1 MTQPPTQIS
10 KAKNIPEEPPEPP
23 PEEGGNQTPFSREAE
38 EAVLGAVLIDPDA
51 YAELAQF
58 LQADD
63 FYIVR
68 HRWIWEAFTRL
79 YQNQTPLDYLTV
91 CEELRRAGRLDDL
104 GGDAYLTALLNQVP
118 SSLHAVAYAHV
129 VKEQARKRQVLAIA
143 NDLANGAFNNDESA
157 ASLATRALAWLATI
171 RPDSPRYEVHSAA
184 EALEPHPPTA
194 WILEPILSQGSV
206 AIFYGEPGT
215 KKTYSLLSM
224 AVCVA
229 AGKPWLEMKTHQTRV
244 LIIDEESGE
253 RRMFLRLGSALRG
266 ELVGAD
272 CPIEFISLGG
282 FHLDDPSDVL
292 LLEKEIEKSGAGL
305 VIFDALAD
313 LMVGDENSK
322 QDTQPVLNSLRRL
335 AEKTDAAICVIH
347 HANKVGGYRGSS
359 AIKGAVDLMVQVTSE
374 DGSPYINFKSEKN
387 RDGEAISWSA
397 KASWVKEPEQFYLSY
412 APGQGKEQRKTLSK
426 SQEYVIRHLT
436 EHGASPLPA
445 IMASADVCSENSAK
459 FAVYSLVSMGKVRR
473 TKSGKPAIYQLT
485 HENEE
490 PEEPIRSGSN

>member
-1 MTQPPTQIS
+1 MTQPPSQNS
-10 KAKNIPEEPPEPP
+10 KARTVPEEPPEPP
-23 PEEGGNQTPFSREAE
+23 PEAGDIPIPFSREAE
-38 EAVLGAVLIDPDA
+38 EAVIGAVLIDPDV
-51 YAELAQF
+51 YVELAQF
-58 LQADD
+58 LQATD
-63 FYIVR
+63 FFIVR
-68 HRWIWEAFTRL
+68 HRWIWEAFTSL
-79 YQNQTPLDYLTV
+79 YQDQTPLDYLTV

-104 GGDAYLTALLNQVP
+104 GGSPYLTALLNQVP

-129 VKEQARKRQVLAIA
+129 VKEQARKRQVLEIA
-143 NDLANGAFNNDESA
+143 KDLTTGAYNNDESA
-157 ASLATRALAWLATI
+157 ASLATRALAWLTTI
-171 RPDSPRYEVHSAA
+171 QPDSPRYVVHSAA
-184 EALEPHPPTA
+184 EALEPHPPTE
-194 WILEPILSQGSV
+194 WILEPLLSQGSV

-253 RRMFLRLGSALRG
+253 RRMFHRLGSALRG
-266 ELVGAD
+266 ELVDKD

-282 FHLDDPSDVL
+282 FHLDNPADVL
-292 LLEKEIEKSGAGL
+292 LLNKEIEASGAGL

-313 LMVGDENSK
+313 LMQGDENSK
-322 QDTQPVLNSLRRL
+322 QDTQPVLNALRRL
-335 AEKTDAAICVIH
+335 AEQTDAAMCVIH

-397 KASWVKEPEQFYLSY
+397 KAAWVKEPEQFYLSF

-426 SQEYVIRHLT
+426 AQSYVIDYLT
-436 EHGASPLPA
+436 EHGPSPLPA
-445 IMASADVCSENSAK
+445 IMESADRCTENAARQ
-459 FAVYSLVSMGKVRR
+459 AVYSLAGMGKVYR
-473 TKSGKPAIYQLT
+473 TNPGAKPAIYDFKESICLI
-485 HENEE
+485 
-490 PEEPIRSGSN
+490 P